1 MFVDT
6 DTVFQLAVYF
16 PVDIFQ
22 QFGSRLYRLFI
33 ALGDT
38 RCHCFMIGYTYFVKL
53 LQVGRVDGYE
63 VDALIQWKSVVI
75 SFQQYAII
83 E

>member
-1 MFVDT
+1 
-6 DTVFQLAVYF
+6 
-16 PVDIFQ
+16 
-22 QFGSRLYRLFI
+22 
-33 ALGDT
+33 
-38 RCHCFMIGYTYFVKL
+38 MIGYTYFVKL